1 MKISI
6 IGTGYVGLVTGVCLS
21 EVGHNVL
28 CIDNDEE
35 KLKKLKQNIVP
46 IYEPGLEE
54 LMRKNIE
61 EGRLRFSAD
70 IKEAVEE
77 SSVIFVCV
85 NTPPKSNGQADLTY
99 VEKVAREIASLMTS
113 YKVIVDKSTVPVK
126 TGEKVAETIQRYN
139 KKKIDFDVV
148 SNPEFLREGSAVE
161 DTLKMD
167 RIVIGVDN
175 KRAEKIMREIYAP
188 FNAPVIVTD
197 IKSAELIKHASNAF
211 LATKIS
217 FINSIANICEKA
229 GANVEE
235 VALGMGLDKRIGRSF
250 LNAGIGYGGSC
261 FPKDV
266 SAFIRIAEELGY
278 DFRILKVV
286 EDINREQV
294 QHFIKKIEETLW
306 VIKDKVIGILGLAFK
321 PNTDDM
327 RNAPAIEIIKTL
339 QKEGAVIKVYDPQ
352 AMENA
357 KKIIENVQYCS
368 SPYEVA
374 KDAEAIILVTEWQ
387 EFADMD
393 MEKVRNLMVHPIII
407 DGRNLYSPAKMVEH
421 GFIYKSIGR

>member
-1 MKISI
+1 
-6 IGTGYVGLVTGVCLS
+6 
-21 EVGHNVL
+21 
-28 CIDNDEE
+28 
-35 KLKKLKQNIVP
+35 
-46 IYEPGLEE
+46 
-54 LMRKNIE
+54 
-61 EGRLRFSAD
+61 
-70 IKEAVEE
+70 
-77 SSVIFVCV
+77 
-85 NTPPKSNGQADLTY
+85 
-99 VEKVAREIASLMTS
+99 
-113 YKVIVDKSTVPVK
+113 
-126 TGEKVAETIQRYN
+126 
-139 KKKIDFDVV
+139 
-148 SNPEFLREGSAVE
+148 
-161 DTLKMD
+161 
-167 RIVIGVDN
+167 
-175 KRAEKIMREIYAP
+175 
-188 FNAPVIVTD
+188 
-197 IKSAELIKHASNAF
+197 
-211 LATKIS
+211 
-217 FINSIANICEKA
+217 
-229 GANVEE
+229 
-235 VALGMGLDKRIGRSF
+235 LDKRIGRSF

>member
-61 EGRLRFSAD
+61 EGRLRFSSD

-217 FINSIANICEKA
+217 FINSIANICEKS

>member
-1 MKISI
+1 MKIAI
-6 IGTGYVGLVTGVCLS
+6 IGTGYVGLVTGVCLAQ
-21 EVGHNVL
+21 VGHNVI

-54 LMRKNIE
+54 LMIKNVN
-61 EGRLRFSAD
+61 EGRLRFSSS
-70 IKEAVEE
+70 IKEGVDECC
-77 SSVIFVCV
+77 VIFVCV
-85 NTPPKSNGQADLTY
+85 NTPPKANGQADLTY

-126 TGEKVAETIQRYN
+126 TGEKVAETILRYN

-161 DTLKMD
+161 DTLKTD

-175 KRAEKIMREIYAP
+175 KRAEKIMREIFAP
-188 FNAPVIVTD
+188 FNAPIIVTD

-217 FINSIANICEKA
+217 FINSIANICEKS

-235 VALGMGLDKRIGRSF
+235 VAMGMGLDKRIGRSF

-286 EDINREQV
+286 EDINKEQV
-294 QHFIKKIEETLW
+294 ALFIKKIEETLW

-327 RNAPAIEIIKTL
+327 RNAPAIEIIKAL
-339 QKEGAVIKVYDPQ
+339 QKEGAVIKVYDPKS
-352 AMENA
+352 MDNA
-357 KKIIENVQYCS
+357 KKIIDNVHYCGDA
-368 SPYEVA
+368 YEVA
-374 KDAEAIILVTEWQ
+374 KDAEALILVTEWK
-387 EFADMD
+387 EFAELD
-393 MEKVRNLMVHPIII
+393 MEKVRNLMVHPILI
-407 DGRNLYSPAKMVEH
+407 DGRNLYSPSKMVEH